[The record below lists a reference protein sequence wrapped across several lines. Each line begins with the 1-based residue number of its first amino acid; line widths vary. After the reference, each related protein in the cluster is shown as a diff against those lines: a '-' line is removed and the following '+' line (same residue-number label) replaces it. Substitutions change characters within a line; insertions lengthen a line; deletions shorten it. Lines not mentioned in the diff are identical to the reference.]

1 MRARTVVFGTLLL
14 TLSLG
19 LAAADRYR
27 SAGNGFDAGSE
38 VFAELALSTER
49 ALREIE
55 SGERQLAEDPVLL
68 PAALTTIAGL
78 REDGERLDQDF
89 RNLNTWTDD
98 LARLDRQIETS
109 LATSRADERSKTV
122 SREQWTRLKRQWDER
137 LRSLRAAH
145 LEWIGAVADV
155 HFFMEQQLGHTR
167 VDGETVVFETDE
179 ALREFNQLMRGVA
192 VAADRIFSSTAQYKV
207 EIRAMLKEAR
217 GSPGR
222 ETFSMLALLGA
233 RD

>member
-1 MRARTVVFGTLLL
+1 
-14 TLSLG
+14 LSLG

-27 SAGNGFDAGSE
+27 PAGNGFDAGSE

-68 PAALTTIAGL
+68 PAALTTVAGL

-98 LARLDRQIETS
+98 LARLDRRIETS
-109 LATSRADERSKTV
+109 LATSRADERSKTAM
-122 SREQWTRLKRQWDER
+122 RQQWAWLKHQSDER
-137 LRSLRAAH
+137 LRSVRAAH
-145 LEWIGAVADV
+145 LEWIGAVAEV
-155 HFFMEQQLGHTR
+155 HFFMEKQLGHTR

-179 ALREFNQLMRGVA
+179 ALREFNKLMHA
-192 VAADRIFSSTAQYKV
+192 VADAADGIFSSTAQYKV
-207 EIRAMLKEAR
+207 EIKAMSEQAR
-217 GSPGR
+217 GSSGR
-222 ETFSMLALLGA
+222 ETLSMLALLGV
-233 RD
+233 RDSLRVGLR